1 MKKRYEAPNVEIVK
15 FEYSDQ
21 VVAQSAQSAKCDI
34 VWINFKVNGECSDP
48 VAHKVEN

>member
-21 VVAQSAQSAKCDI
+21 VVAQSTGCDI
-34 VWINFKVNGECSDP
+34 RYINELVNGVCSNP
-48 VAHKVEN
+48 EPFRVYN

>member
-21 VVAQSAQSAKCDI
+21 VVATSGCQARY
-34 VWINFKVNGECSDP
+34 INFKDSTGACSDP
-48 VAHKVEN
+48 STWKYYD